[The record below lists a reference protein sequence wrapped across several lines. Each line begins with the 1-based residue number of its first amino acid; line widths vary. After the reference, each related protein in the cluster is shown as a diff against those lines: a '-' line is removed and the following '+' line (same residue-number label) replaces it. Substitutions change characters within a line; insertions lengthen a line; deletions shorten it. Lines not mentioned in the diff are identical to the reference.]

1 MTMAKVSVAVLLFAV
16 ACFGADDEGFYTEQ
30 DLAVLLSNETDV
42 PMPQNETDVPLP
54 QNVTDAPMPQ
64 NETDVPL
71 PQNDTDVPLPET
83 DAPLPET
90 NAPSSD
96 DNGTPVWIIIVACV
110 GGAAVL
116 AGAAFALLKCR
127 AKTTPEHENLL
138 EDPSVNTVSHVPGR
152 PEELRRSV
160 YDPSSDTHQTQDTE
174 VVAE

>member
-42 PMPQNETDVPLP
+42 PMPQNETDVP
-54 QNVTDAPMPQ
+54 
-64 NETDVPL
+64 VPS
-71 PQNDTDVPLPET
+71 NHTGSDSS
-83 DAPLPET
+83 
-90 NAPSSD
+90 SSD
-96 DNGTPVWIIIVACV
+96 DDDDDDSSPLPIILGCV

-116 AGAAFALLKCR
+116 AGAGFALMKYR
-127 AKTTPEHENLL
+127 TKTTPEHENLL

>member
-16 ACFGADDEGFYTEQ
+16 ACFASDDEGFYTEQ
-30 DLAVLLSNETDV
+30 ELSLMLSNDTDV
-42 PMPQNETDVPLP
+42 PMP
-54 QNVTDAPMPQ
+54 QNVTDAPMPG
-64 NETDVPL
+64 NDTDAPIPPHVTDVPM
-71 PQNDTDVPLPET
+71 PQHVT
-83 DAPLPET
+83 DAPSNHT
-90 NAPSSD
+90 GSDSSSSD
-96 DNGTPVWIIIVACV
+96 DDDDDDSSPLPIILGCV

-116 AGAAFALLKCR
+116 AGAGFALMKYR
-127 AKTTPEHENLL
+127 TKTTPEHENLL